1 MKKESVKEPES
12 SKAAVK
18 DKKVSSPNKK
28 IKMILG
34 ASLGAIALVF
44 VIGFAYIAL
53 ATDLIFVSDYNNDSG
68 LEEAEEYMKD
78 NVITVL
84 DSVDFDKFDKKD
96 PLGFIDIN
104 DMFEEI
110 EKNNKKLNKLTSSVE
125 PEDLAGMKSEEAMFI
140 EMSGDFDSDGD
151 DNDSLKIDLDL
162 FTQYSEDFDGEKLN
176 QEDFGNLLSGEYQ
189 AELID
194 QLKEISIEMDGPIE
208 ANEGDKTLSMDVNVR
223 VIDAVMFFTY
233 NNLEVSDEFVA
244 ELELADG
251 YDIREYEGQVIKV
264 DLEEY
269 LEKTKDAYKD
279 NLSSS
284 LPYDSKQIEKYAN
297 DFMNKEDKT
306 DTKLY
311 KDMQTLLRLGI
322 AQTDVKE
329 KDIETVRRIGNPIK
343 NVIKNE
349 IEDLEVF
356 VDIEEI
362 DAIREVDDLVCH
374 EGELNLEGM
383 IDSLENGSTEIL
395 NIFKN
400 DEAFEDQESE
410 IEDSIQEAE
419 ESFGEMRVALM
430 ESSAVVKVST
440 CHNDDGFAGFGLS
453 VDGKF
458 GYVERMSFDIKYQL
472 VSADADFD
480 INVPSFDVDLTD
492 QFNTMID
499 QVIIYPSTDDVYDY
513 SDSYNYDYDYNY
525 ESDGTEDQLSPE
537 PYDYEKDSL
546 NY

>member
-251 YDIREYEGQVIKV
+251 YDIREY
-264 DLEEY
+264 
-269 LEKTKDAYKD
+269 
-279 NLSSS
+279 
-284 LPYDSKQIEKYAN
+284 
-297 DFMNKEDKT
+297 
-306 DTKLY
+306 
-311 KDMQTLLRLGI
+311 
-322 AQTDVKE
+322 
-329 KDIETVRRIGNPIK
+329 
-343 NVIKNE
+343 
-349 IEDLEVF
+349 
-356 VDIEEI
+356 
-362 DAIREVDDLVCH
+362 
-374 EGELNLEGM
+374 
-383 IDSLENGSTEIL
+383 
-395 NIFKN
+395 
-400 DEAFEDQESE
+400 
-410 IEDSIQEAE
+410 
-419 ESFGEMRVALM
+419 
-430 ESSAVVKVST
+430 
-440 CHNDDGFAGFGLS
+440 
-453 VDGKF
+453 
-458 GYVERMSFDIKYQL
+458 
-472 VSADADFD
+472 
-480 INVPSFDVDLTD
+480 
-492 QFNTMID
+492 
-499 QVIIYPSTDDVYDY
+499 
-513 SDSYNYDYDYNY
+513 
-525 ESDGTEDQLSPE
+525 
-537 PYDYEKDSL
+537 
-546 NY
+546 